1 MPNCLLQD
9 SRSEISIGYWKII
22 GAIIWTYIIGFGAL
36 YLTPVYGWPGFT
48 GWLALNLLLAYRWN
62 QARKS
67 RGDIYDDHLTE
78 DRMQSAK
85 EELIRSWEK
94 ENEER

>member
-1 MPNCLLQD
+1 MAWL
-9 SRSEISIGYWKII
+9 RR
-22 GAIIWTYIIGFGAL
+22 
-36 YLTPVYGWPGFT
+36 
-48 GWLALNLLLAYRWN
+48 WLAVNLLLAYRWN

-78 DRMQSAK
+78 DRMQTVK
-85 EELIRSWEK
+85 EELIRGWEK